1 MKKIIAIVALTL
13 TLSLVSS
20 AQTAGTTKTIC
31 KGDAIPE
38 GYTTVGEAQSRD
50 CPSGAWIIKQRATS
64 KPRFEQSE
72 AGSPRMAENNATGAG
87 HATGSTSTN
96 DALEFARKAFELL
109 SRGDLAVEEMID
121 WDNLIL
127 EGKDFGAVLRQ
138 IAVSAQKD
146 VATFRKEVITNF
158 GSYYKASGDG
168 PLNKWGI
175 DSRNA
180 ESTTVSASTAK
191 GEVILFTVTVRGGKQ
206 VISALN
212 SRK

>member
-1 MKKIIAIVALTL
+1 MKKIIAIVALTF
-13 TLSLVSS
+13 TLSVVSS
-20 AQTAGTTKTIC
+20 AQTAGTTKTVC

-38 GYTTVGEAQSRD
+38 GYTTVGESQSSE
-50 CPSGAWIIKQRATS
+50 CPGGAWVIKQRATS
-64 KPRFEQSE
+64 KPRFEQSA
-72 AGSPRMAENNATGAG
+72 AGSPRMAEENSIGRS
-87 HATGSTSTN
+87 TGSLSTN
-96 DALEFARKAFELL
+96 DAIEFARKAFELL

-127 EGKDFGAVLRQ
+127 EGKDFGAMLRQ
-138 IAVSAQKD
+138 MASSAQKD
-146 VATFRKEVITNF
+146 VSTFRKELITNF
-158 GSYYKASGDG
+158 GSYYKGSGDG

-180 ESTTVSASTAK
+180 ESTTVAASTAK
-191 GEVILFTVTVRGGKQ
+191 GEVILFTVKTSGGRQ